1 MNSAQRPK
9 VLVATHNPGKT
20 REFNAVFDDLAVEY
34 LTLNDVGINES
45 IPETGDS
52 YVANALLKAIA
63 ACRATGLFTLA
74 DDSGLEVD
82 TLGGRPGLY
91 AARYAGPNATNADR
105 WAKLL
110 GELGETP
117 QAGRTARFR
126 CAIAL
131 CAPGREPVTVEGAC
145 EGQIAFTPAG
155 TGGFGYDPLFYLP
168 EYGCTMAELDEAIK
182 NKVSHRARAAQ
193 KAKPILLEWLGLAS
207 TRSEGD

>member
-1 MNSAQRPK
+1 MESRNRSK
-9 VLVATHNPGKT
+9 LLVATHNPGKI
-20 REFNAVFDDLAVEY
+20 REVSAIFADLPVEY
-34 LTLNDVGINES
+34 LTLTDVGVIEE

-52 YVANALLKAIA
+52 YAANALLKATA
-63 ACRATGLFTLA
+63 ACQTTGLLTLA

-82 TLGGRPGLY
+82 ALGGRPGLY

-110 GELGETP
+110 AELGDTP

-131 CAPGREPVTVEGAC
+131 AHPSGETHVVEGAC
-145 EGQIAFTPAG
+145 EGQIAFAPAG
-155 TGGFGYDPLFYLP
+155 TGGFGYDPLFYMP

-182 NKVSHRARAAQ
+182 NQVSHRARAAQ
-193 KAKPILLEWLGLAS
+193 KAKAVILEWLFGQK
-207 TRSEGD
+207 G

>member
-1 MNSAQRPK
+1 MEQHRRPK
-9 VLVATHNPGKT
+9 LLIASHNPGKI
-20 REFNAVFDDLAVEY
+20 REFDAIFNHLTVEY
-34 LTLNDVGINES
+34 LTLNDVGITEP

-52 YVANALLKAIA
+52 YAANALLKATA

-82 TLGGRPGLY
+82 ALGGRPGLY

-110 GELGETP
+110 AELGETQ
-117 QAGRTARFR
+117 QAGRAARFR

-131 CAPGREPVTVEGAC
+131 AHPSGETQVVEGVC
-145 EGQIAFTPAG
+145 EGQIAFAPAG

-168 EYGCTMAELDEAIK
+168 EYGCTMAELDEALK
-182 NKVSHRARAAQ
+182 NQVSHRARAAQ
-193 KAKPILLEWLGLAS
+193 KAKPIILGWLFGRL
-207 TRSEGD
+207 